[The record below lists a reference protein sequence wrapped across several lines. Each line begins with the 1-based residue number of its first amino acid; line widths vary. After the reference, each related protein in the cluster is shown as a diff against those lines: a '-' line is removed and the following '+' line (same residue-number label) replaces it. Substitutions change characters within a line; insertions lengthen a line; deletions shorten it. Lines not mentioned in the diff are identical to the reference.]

1 MAILVEVTET
11 EIDKFDVIIVVEEKI
26 LGLQVSMD
34 NAKFVDILNARE
46 DLSVHLARLGLFQ
59 PSILDNVL
67 EELAARTVFHDQVQ
81 VVIVFNHIIEL
92 NDVWMPDFLENCD
105 LTVDSFQVCMVLYLL
120 FLEYF
125 DRHLFV
131 SGIMCTLLNLA
142 EGALSLGLAHCE
154 VSNLL
159 VLFFL
164 FFCSGLL
171 RFICNFFFRAISGCS
186 FGFGSGSSRITWNN

>member
-34 NAKFVDILNARE
+34 NAKFVDILNAGE

-81 VVIVFNHIIEL
+81 VVIVFNHL
-92 NDVWMPDFLENCD
+92 SNTGGVTSQRMG
-105 LTVDSFQVCMVLYLL
+105 Q
-120 FLEYF
+120 
-125 DRHLFV
+125 RKHLHHRV
-131 SGIMCTLLNLA
+131 ERRLDA
-142 EGALSLGLAHCE
+142 
-154 VSNLL
+154 
-159 VLFFL
+159 
-164 FFCSGLL
+164 
-171 RFICNFFFRAISGCS
+171 
-186 FGFGSGSSRITWNN
+186 